1 MGTKKKGKRQPG
13 KKSGKKRRGRFW
25 RILLWIIGGYVAFSV
40 LLTLA
45 YRWVNPPLTP
55 LMVSR
60 SLGGEPRMKSWVPL
74 EEISPKLV
82 QAAVASEDNRFCGHR
97 GFDFSAIQRAIDHNR
112 THERKWGAS
121 TISQQTAKN
130 VFLWSGRSWIRKGF
144 EVYYTF
150 LIEHL
155 WGKER
160 IMEVYLNVIEMGHG
174 IYGAEAASQQYFHC
188 SAKKLNAQQAALL
201 TACYPN
207 PRRWNPA
214 HPTPYI
220 RRSAAR
226 IQRLMP
232 KMGHIRF
239 DKESLQKA
247 RERYLEA
254 EEKRIRENDG
264 KRLKFK

>member
-1 MGTKKKGKRQPG
+1 MAAKKRKKKAAGKRHG
-13 KKSGKKRRGRFW
+13 HRFW
-25 RILLWIIGGYVAFSV
+25 KVTAWVVGGFFLFTI

-45 YRWVNPPLTP
+45 YRWINPPITP
-55 LMVSR
+55 LMVGR
-60 SLGGEPRMKSWVPL
+60 SLSGEPRVKTWVPIT
-74 EEISPKLV
+74 EISPNLV

-112 THERKWGAS
+112 THSRKWGAS

-144 EVYYTF
+144 EVYFTF

-174 IYGAEAASQQYFHC
+174 IYGAEAASQHYFHC
-188 SAKKLNAQQAALL
+188 SAKKLNARQSALL

-220 RRSAAR
+220 SRSATR
-226 IQRLMP
+226 IQNMMP
-232 KMGHIRF
+232 KMGRIRF

-254 EEKRIRENDG
+254 EGRRIAKNDG

>member
-1 MGTKKKGKRQPG
+1 MGTKKKGKKPAG

-25 RILLWIIGGYVAFSV
+25 RILLWIIGGYVAFSL

-45 YRWVNPPLTP
+45 YRWVNPPITP
-55 LMVSR
+55 LMVGR

-74 EEISPKLV
+74 EDISPKLV

-97 GFDFSAIQRAIDHNR
+97 GFDFSAIQRAIDHNK

-130 VFLWSGRSWIRKGF
+130 VFLWPGRSWIRKGF

-232 KMGHIRF
+232 KMGRIRF

-254 EEKRIRENDG
+254 EEKRIAKNDG
-264 KRLKFK
+264 KRLKFD